1 MSSNKLTVE
10 EIKNLLNMGFYLR
23 LKTWPQPNLHIR
35 INSETQKVVSVDD
48 GLPEV
53 EVTDADLAKSTCEW
67 EIYKIGTLDFKSAY
81 SFIIHGFYIARAS
94 WLQKE
99 DFRVCTLGNVP
110 ELFPFDTVA
119 EDWFVVLDKGEPRVT
134 MVILSKE
141 MVDLYSNAIKDYL
154 VGLNKQKALKTSF
167 LDGVMGSFAQYSV
180 STKDF
185 PWNQPFNPALATV
198 ESILDDNQDHIA
210 KLQASIGLCKFVN
223 KLLNHMK
230 VNDISIEQLCKRLN
244 SDVNYVTHKLH
255 HPQNVGFSDLVL
267 ICNAIGY
274 NDESWLK

>member
-10 EIKNLLNMGFYLR
+10 EIKNLLNLGFYLR

-67 EIYKIGTLDFKSAY
+67 EIYKIGTLDFKSAQ
-81 SFIIHGFYIARAS
+81 SFLIHGFFIARAQ
-94 WLQKE
+94 WLQKV
-99 DFRVCTLGNVP
+99 DFRVCASGKEP

-119 EDWFVVLDKGEPRVT
+119 DDWFVVLDRGGLRSELQCFST
-134 MVILSKE
+134 AMVN
-141 MVDLYSNAIKDYL
+141 LYSKAIYDHL

-167 LDGVMGSFAQYSV
+167 LEGGMGSFAQYSV
-180 STKDF
+180 PTKDF
-185 PWNQPFNPALATV
+185 QWAQTFNPSTATV
-198 ESILDDNQDHIA
+198 NSILVDNQDHIA
-210 KLQASIGLCKFVN
+210 KLQASISLCNFVN
-223 KLLNHMK
+223 KLLKHMK
-230 VNDISIEQLCKRLN
+230 ANNISIEQLSQLLK
-244 SDVNYVTHKLH
+244 SDVSYVTHNLH
-255 HPQNVGFSDLVL
+255 QPKNVDFSDLVL
-267 ICNAIGY
+267 ICKAIGY

>member
-10 EIKNLLNMGFYLR
+10 EIKNLLNLGFYLR

-67 EIYKIGTLDFKSAY
+67 EIYKIGTLDFKSAQ
-81 SFIIHGFYIARAS
+81 SFLIHGFFIARAQ

-99 DFRVCTLGNVP
+99 DFRVCSSGKEP

-119 EDWFVVLDKGEPRVT
+119 DDWFVVLDRGGLRSELQRFST
-134 MVILSKE
+134 AMVN
-141 MVDLYSNAIKDYL
+141 LYSKAIYVHLASLKIRM
-154 VGLNKQKALKTSF
+154 ALKNNF
-167 LDGVMGSFAQYSV
+167 LEGGMGSFAQYSV

-185 PWNQPFNPALATV
+185 PWTQTFNPSTATV
-198 ESILDDNQDHIA
+198 NSILVDNQDHIA
-210 KLQASIGLCKFVN
+210 KLQASIGLCNFVN
-223 KLLNHMK
+223 NLLK
-230 VNDISIEQLCKRLN
+230 
-244 SDVNYVTHKLH
+244 
-255 HPQNVGFSDLVL
+255 
-267 ICNAIGY
+267 
-274 NDESWLK
+274 

>member
-10 EIKNLLNMGFYLR
+10 EIKNLLNLGFYLR

-35 INSETQKVVSVDD
+35 INTETQKVVSVDD
-48 GLPEV
+48 RVPEV

-67 EIYKIGTLDFKSAY
+67 EIYKIGTLDFKSAQ
-81 SFIIHGFYIARAS
+81 SFLIHGFFIARAQ

-99 DFRVCTLGNVP
+99 DFRVCASGKEP

-119 EDWFVVLDKGEPRVT
+119 DDWFVVLDRGGLRSELQRFST
-134 MVILSKE
+134 AMVN
-141 MVDLYSNAIKDYL
+141 LYSKAIYDHL

-230 VNDISIEQLCKRLN
+230 VNGISIEQLCKRLN